1 MRSSAAML
9 CMMAWCSKALVM
21 RCFLF
26 WRALVKAVPFTA
38 QLSAS
43 EPQPVKK
50 ISAGEALMAL
60 ATCARPV
67 STNSLAS

>member
-1 MRSSAAML
+1 ML
-9 CMMAWCSKALVM
+9 CMIGVVLESAGDEVLLV
-21 RCFLF
+21 L
-26 WRALVKAVPFTA
+26 AGLVKAVPFTA

-50 ISAGEALMAL
+50 ISDVEALMAF
-60 ATCARPV
+60 ATCARPL

>member
-1 MRSSAAML
+1 MHDGMVLKGAGDEVLLILAGLGEGSA
-9 CMMAWCSKALVM
+9 
-21 RCFLF
+21 
-26 WRALVKAVPFTA
+26 FTA

-50 ISAGEALMAL
+50 ISAGAALMAF
-60 ATCARPV
+60 ATWARPV

>member
-1 MRSSAAML
+1 ML
-9 CMMAWCSKALVM
+9 CMIAWCSKALVM

-50 ISAGEALMAL
+50 ISAGDALMAL